1 MQVCITTPQ
10 VTQCRV
16 TDGDTQPQ
24 QDCRG
29 LTGKLDCTCETA
41 VSSQYP
47 PHPCSLYS
55 LLSKHADY
63 VGDSWVHTGQRPIAA
78 ISVLLRMIYRCRWE
92 CCWRWLYA
100 GESPLEAW
108 HWTRGLSLCVCVLK
122 NTLSLA
128 KGLLSHV
135 CHFSHLPTFVWTQT
149 IKYEMFSFLY
159 PVQW

>member
-1 MQVCITTPQ
+1 M
-10 VTQCRV
+10 VTHSLNRIAEDWQASWTAHAR
-16 TDGDTQPQ
+16 Q
-24 QDCRG
+24 QSV
-29 LTGKLDCTCETA
+29 
-41 VSSQYP
+41 VSTWRNFP
-47 PHPCSLYS
+47 LPAPPCSLYS

-92 CCWRWLYA
+92 YCWRWLYA